1 MRFRFESA
9 LYFTVGSSNPNDT
22 NQWFRL
28 ASIIGTPSPT
38 LVANITPT
46 RGSADQGDQFI
57 NINGTIYL
65 SASNASNGQ
74 ELWKI
79 NAATGQST
87 LIEIVPGTTSS
98 LVKHLT
104 NVNGTLYF
112 SAIASASDPN
122 ARLWR
127 INPTTDAKELVS
139 FSSTGQS
146 TPVIKTLTNVNGILY
161 FTVASGLADDRL
173 WKIDAA
179 TGTPVPFGPTSSYGL
194 TSVTPLVNRNGTYY
208 FTAYAGNSNSSS
220 LWKIDANSASP
231 AIVTANLPEW
241 GSSFTENL
249 TYVNNKL
256 YFTATVSGSG
266 KELWTIDLATGVA
279 RMLEIVTGPTG
290 SAPANLKNMNDTLY
304 FTATTTNLGNELWTI
319 NSVTGNPV
327 LVSDINLGAGSS
339 APNIIGAAN
348 DTIYLSAT
356 NGSNG
361 QELWSL
367 SLGNVAPIVANP
379 IGSKTANEASLF
391 TYQIPTT
398 AFRDPNSGDVLTYS
412 IRQSNGVGLP
422 TWLSFNPQ
430 TRTLSGTPQT
440 TTPLSLTV
448 TATDAAGLSA
458 SDSFS
463 LTITATRNLV
473 TGTIGNDTLVGTN
486 GADRLIATGATR
498 TPGYG
503 EIDTI
508 TGTGGADMFV
518 LGSSRYVFYDDSLYA
533 NAGWWRFI
541 QQRNATRDAGLGD
554 YAFIKDFNPGE
565 GDKIQLKGNASLY
578 QLGASPIATKP
589 GTAIFLIA
597 GQQVA
602 ELIGV
607 VQGTA
612 PTSLTA
618 DYFSY
623 V

>member
-1 MRFRFESA
+1 MPGYATLTNPIESNGK
-9 LYFTVGSSNPNDT
+9 LYFTENTTGNGKELWSVD
-22 NQWFRL
+22 L
-28 ASIIGTPSPT
+28 ASRTVRQLDIFPGAT
-38 LVANITPT
+38 
-46 RGSADQGDQFI
+46 
-57 NINGTIYL
+57 
-65 SASNASNGQ
+65 SASPEQLTIANGSLYFVATNSSNGQ
-74 ELWKI
+74 ELW
-79 NAATGQST
+79 
-87 LIEIVPGTTSS
+87 
-98 LVKHLT
+98 
-104 NVNGTLYF
+104 
-112 SAIASASDPN
+112 
-122 ARLWR
+122 
-127 INPTTDAKELVS
+127 
-139 FSSTGQS
+139 
-146 TPVIKTLTNVNGILY
+146 
-161 FTVASGLADDRL
+161 
-173 WKIDAA
+173 
-179 TGTPVPFGPTSSYGL
+179 
-194 TSVTPLVNRNGTYY
+194 
-208 FTAYAGNSNSSS
+208 
-220 LWKIDANSASP
+220 
-231 AIVTANLPEW
+231 
-241 GSSFTENL
+241 
-249 TYVNNKL
+249 
-256 YFTATVSGSG
+256 
-266 KELWTIDLATGVA
+266 TID
-279 RMLEIVTGPTG
+279 
-290 SAPANLKNMNDTLY
+290 
-304 FTATTTNLGNELWTI
+304 
-319 NSVTGNPV
+319 SVTGNPR
-327 LVSDINLGAGSS
+327 LVSDINPGGGGSATTILGTVDG
-339 APNIIGAAN
+339 NL
-348 DTIYLSAT
+348 YLSAT
-356 NGSNG
+356 NGSDG
-361 QELWSL
+361 QELWSV
-367 SLGNVAPIVANP
+367 SLGNAAPVLNTP
-379 IGSKTANEASLF
+379 IGPKTANEANLF